1 MLGGYNSYN
10 ILLNSELKY
19 TSLKKKKYTSLQLNF
34 TKPRSFIAKQEP
46 SDFKEGSVNI
56 LKNLILGPRPGTA
69 KEGGSTED
77 RDLEFINATGF

>member
-10 ILLNSELKY
+10 ILLKSEL
-19 TSLKKKKYTSLQLNF
+19 KYTSLQLNF

-77 RDLEFINATGF
+77 IDLEFINATGF

>member
-10 ILLNSELKY
+10 IFLNSEL
-19 TSLKKKKYTSLQLNF
+19 KYTSLQLNF
-34 TKPRSFIAKQEP
+34 TKPRSFVAKQEP
-46 SDFKEGSVNI
+46 SDFKKGSVNI

-69 KEGGSTED
+69 KERGSTED